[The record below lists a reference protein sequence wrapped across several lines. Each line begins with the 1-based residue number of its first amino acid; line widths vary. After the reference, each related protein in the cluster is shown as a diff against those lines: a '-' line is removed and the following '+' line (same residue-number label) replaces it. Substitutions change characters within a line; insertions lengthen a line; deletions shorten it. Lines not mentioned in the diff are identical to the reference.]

1 MAESDERLCNPV
13 SRGELERRWSAV
25 RAAMAEAGFDALVV
39 QGMSNL
45 AGTAGYF
52 RWLTGIA
59 AIGSY
64 PMTVI
69 FPRNGLMTLVAHG
82 AINGDTALD
91 DRDPMLPGIGRRLT
105 TPSFPAIAYTIPY
118 DAALAAG
125 ALQRGGYR
133 KIGVVAPNNMYHG
146 FGAALRERL
155 GTIALEDATGIV
167 DPIKAT
173 KSAEEIGFIR
183 RTAAM
188 QDEILAAVLGHI
200 RPGLRDFE
208 VMCYAQY
215 QGQLRGSETG
225 YFLGSSAPPGQPA
238 FIRPRPQQGR
248 TIRAGDVLFWQA
260 ENTGPGG
267 LFVHVGR
274 VIVLGKA
281 PQELADA
288 FGLAV
293 EAQDFT
299 VKLLKPG
306 ARPSEIF
313 AEYQAWLRAR
323 RIPEETR
330 LHCHGQGYDVVERPL
345 IRDDETMTLGPNMN
359 IGIHPSWANARLF
372 VTVCDNFLIG
382 PDGVVERLHKTP
394 REIIEL

>member
-1 MAESDERLCNPV
+1 ERLCNPIP
-13 SRGELERRWSAV
+13 RGELERRWKAV
-25 RAAMAEAGFDALVV
+25 RAAMAEAGLDALVV

-45 AGTAGYF
+45 AGTGGYF
-52 RWLTGIA
+52 RWFTGIPA
-59 AIGSY
+59 MGSY
-64 PMTVI
+64 PMTIV
-69 FPRNGLMTLVAHG
+69 FPRDGLMTLVMHG
-82 AINGDTALD
+82 AFGGDSALD
-91 DRDPMLPGIGRRLT
+91 DRDPMLPGVGRCLT

-118 DAALAAG
+118 DAELVAG
-125 ALQRGGYR
+125 ALVRGGHR

-146 FGAALRERL
+146 FGSALREKL
-155 GTIALEDATGIV
+155 GSQGLADATALV
-167 DPIKAT
+167 DPIKAV

-183 RTAAM
+183 RAAAM
-188 QDEILAAVLGHI
+188 QDELLADARAKI

-208 VMCYAQY
+208 VMCQSQY

-225 YFLGSSAPPGQPA
+225 YFLGSSAPPDEPA

-248 TIRAGDVLFWQA
+248 TLRAGDVLFWQA

-267 LFVHVGR
+267 FFVHVGR

-299 VKLLKPG
+299 LKLLKPG
-306 ARPSEIF
+306 ARASEVF

-345 IRDDETMTLGPNMN
+345 IRSDETMTLAANMN
-359 IGIHPSWANARLF
+359 IGLHPSWSSPRFF

-382 PDGVVERLHKTP
+382 PDGAVERLHKSP

>member
-1 MAESDERLCNPV
+1 MAEAEARLCNPV
-13 SRGELERRWSAV
+13 SRAELERRWKAV
-25 RAAMAEAGFDALVV
+25 RAAMAAAGFDALVV

-45 AGTAGYF
+45 AGTGGYF

-69 FPRNGLMTLVAHG
+69 FPRDGLMTLVSHG
-82 AINGDTALD
+82 AIDGDSALD

-118 DAALAAG
+118 DAELIARELKRSG
-125 ALQRGGYR
+125 CR
-133 KIGVVAPNNMYHG
+133 KLGVVALNNMYFG
-146 FGAALRERL
+146 FGAALMERL
-155 GTIALEDATGIV
+155 GTPALEDASAIV
-167 DPIKAT
+167 DPIKAV

-188 QDEILAAVLGHI
+188 QDELLAEVRGHI
-200 RPGLRDFE
+200 RPGMKDFE
-208 VMCYAQY
+208 AMCHSQY
-215 QGQLRGSETG
+215 LGQLRGSETG
-225 YFLGSSAPPGQPA
+225 YFLGSSAAPGEPA

-248 TIRAGDVLFWQA
+248 TMRAGDVLFWQA

-274 VIVLGKA
+274 FIVLGKA
-281 PQELADA
+281 PQELVDA

-299 VKLLKPG
+299 VSLLKPG
-306 ARPSEIF
+306 ARARDIF
-313 AEYQAWLRAR
+313 AEYQAWLKAR
-323 RIPEETR
+323 RIPGETR

-345 IRDDETMTLGPNMN
+345 IRHDETMTLAANMN
-359 IGIHPSWANARLF
+359 IGLHPSWSNARLF

-382 PDGVVERLHKTP
+382 ADGAVERLHRTP

>member
-1 MAESDERLCNPV
+1 MAEAENRVCNPI
-13 SRGELERRWSAV
+13 SRMELERRWAAV
-25 RAAMAEAGFDALVV
+25 RAAMAEAGYDALVV

-45 AGTAGYF
+45 AGTGGYF
-52 RWLTGIA
+52 RWFTGIA
-59 AIGSY
+59 PVGSY

-69 FPRNGLMTLVAHG
+69 FPREGLMTFVGHG
-82 AINGDTALD
+82 AANGDAKLD
-91 DRDPMLPGIGRRLT
+91 DRDPMMPGVGRRLT
-105 TPSFPAIAYTIPY
+105 TASFPAIGYTIPY
-118 DAALAAG
+118 DAELVARELKH
-125 ALQRGGYR
+125 GGFR
-133 KIGVVAPNNMYHG
+133 KVGLVAPNNMYFG
-146 FGAALRERL
+146 FGSAVRERL
-155 GTIALEDATGIV
+155 GNGALADATGIV
-167 DPIKAT
+167 DPIKAV

-188 QDEILAAVLGHI
+188 QDEILAEVRGHV
-200 RPGLRDFE
+200 RPGMRDFE
-208 VMCYAQY
+208 VMCYSQY
-215 QGQLRGSETG
+215 LGQMRGSETG
-225 YFLGSSAPPGQPA
+225 YFLGSSSPPDQPA
-238 FIRPRPQQGR
+238 LIRPRPQQNR
-248 TIRAGDVLFWQA
+248 TIRDGDVLFWQA

-267 LFVHVGR
+267 LFVHIGR

-281 PQELADA
+281 PQELVDA

-306 ARPSEIF
+306 ARASDIF

-323 RIPEETR
+323 RLPEETR

-345 IRDDETMTLGPNMN
+345 IRHDESMTLGPNMN
-359 IGIHPSWANARLF
+359 IGMHPSWSNARLF

-382 PDGVVERLHKTP
+382 PDGAVERLHKTP

>member
-1 MAESDERLCNPV
+1 MAETEERLCNPI
-13 SRGELERRWSAV
+13 SRGELERRWTAV
-25 RAAMAEAGFDALVV
+25 RAAMADAGFDALVI

-52 RWLTGIA
+52 RWFTGVS

-64 PMTVI
+64 PMTLV
-69 FPRNGLMTLVAHG
+69 FPRDGLMTLVCHG
-82 AINGDTALD
+82 AVDGETTLD

-105 TPSFPAIAYTIPY
+105 TPSFPAIGYTIPY
-118 DAALAAG
+118 DAELVARELKRSG
-125 ALQRGGYR
+125 SR
-133 KIGVVAPNNMYHG
+133 KVGLVAPNNMYFG
-146 FGAALRERL
+146 FGAALKERL
-155 GTIALEDATGIV
+155 GNAALEDASGLV
-167 DPIKAT
+167 DPIKAV

-188 QDEILAAVLGHI
+188 QDEILAEIRGHI
-200 RPGLRDFE
+200 RPGMRDFE
-208 VMCYAQY
+208 VMAYSQY
-215 QGQLRGSETG
+215 LGQLRGSETG

-238 FIRPRPQQGR
+238 LIRPRPQQGR
-248 TIRAGDVLFWQA
+248 MIREGDVLFWQA

-274 VIVLGKA
+274 IIVLGKA

-306 ARPSEIF
+306 ARCSDIF
-313 AEYQAWLRAR
+313 GEYQAWLRAR
-323 RIPEETR
+323 RIPEETL

-345 IRDDETMTLGPNMN
+345 VRNDETMTLAANMN
-359 IGIHPSWANARLF
+359 IGLHPSWSNARLF

-382 PDGVVERLHKTP
+382 ADGAVERLHKTP